1 MYQLL
6 QDFFPIILL
15 PTNSPNCCTHQGE
28 HGKQIHL
35 QQLQLNRSERAAE
48 RLHQTHPPAIKR
60 GFSSRVF
67 TTAVSSREA
76 RPATRLLLV
85 SMGDFMGFPG
95 GPWWSAPANSGL
107 SGPQMASGGF
117 SSLQVI
123 AILHLLVIFQRKF
136 LRPMVEF
143 INPKH
148 RGWTAQNV
156 ADCLMVGRPWNSHGF
171 KPQPH
176 KKYNIEY
183 SKHLASWTIP
193 YRIVCS
199 VPFHPIVFPD
209 LDRAVKSNSIRKS
222 QQRCRQVVSNIVHMK
237 KAKNISINSCILLH
251 LSILSVHWYI
261 YVALKVF

>member
-48 RLHQTHPPAIKR
+48 RLHQTHPPAIKH

-85 SMGDFMGFPG
+85 SMGDFMGFPR
-95 GPWWSAPANSGL
+95 GPLVKRACKFRAKWSANGL
-107 SGPQMASGGF
+107 DGGGF
-117 SSLQVI
+117 IAPGWS
-123 AILHLLVIFQRKF
+123 AILLDDLRVMFQANF
-136 LRPMVEF
+136 SDS
-143 INPKH
+143 
-148 RGWTAQNV
+148 W
-156 ADCLMVGRPWNSHGF
+156 MVGRPWNSHGF

-176 KKYNIEY
+176 IK
-183 SKHLASWTIP
+183 
-193 YRIVCS
+193 
-199 VPFHPIVFPD
+199 
-209 LDRAVKSNSIRKS
+209 IR
-222 QQRCRQVVSNIVHMK
+222 
-237 KAKNISINSCILLH
+237 L
-251 LSILSVHWYI
+251 
-261 YVALKVF
+261 